1 MSARTS
7 TDFVVITR
15 IAITLYYWQKL
26 GNSVV
31 TAIGLAK
38 MLDSSKSYS
47 GVIIVISLDHQC
59 CLLSRPGY
67 SEAWLEVGRPALS
80 SYSASNS
87 VGSKWL
93 RPLAERLLL
102 IPAEKL
108 APASG
113 LVDRQRL
120 TTVEAT

>member
-38 MLDSSKSYS
+38 MLDSSK
-47 GVIIVISLDHQC
+47 
-59 CLLSRPGY
+59 
-67 SEAWLEVGRPALS
+67 
-80 SYSASNS
+80 
-87 VGSKWL
+87 
-93 RPLAERLLL
+93 
-102 IPAEKL
+102 
-108 APASG
+108 
-113 LVDRQRL
+113 
-120 TTVEAT
+120 